1 MALYSHFESFYQYI
15 VNYGGLNMRVI
26 FAAAM
31 TMLLAAPAVATSYS
45 GSGTWNF
52 VNPFGAY
59 AASPP
64 ISWSFT
70 VGSQINSTTFNLAS
84 FNFTA
89 GSQSWTL
96 ADFASYYSQPTPIF
110 VQDSVGNEVFFSG
123 TNANGAVL
131 FTGIRLVGT
140 GPRNSFMV
148 NDPGSFT
155 VGYTAGGTMTGLSV
169 PEPASWAMLIAGF
182 GLVGAV
188 ARRRRP
194 ALAC

>member
-1 MALYSHFESFYQYI
+1 
-15 VNYGGLNMRVI
+15 MRMF

-31 TMLLAAPAVATSYS
+31 AALLATPAIAASYS

-52 VNPFGAY
+52 VNSFGVY

-70 VGSQINSTTFNLAS
+70 TGSQINSTTFNLTS

-96 ADFASYYSQPTPIF
+96 ADFAVQYAQPTPIF
-110 VQDSVGNEVFFSG
+110 VQDSLGNEVFFSG
-123 TNANGAVL
+123 VNANGAAL
-131 FTGIRLVGT
+131 FTGIRLVGS
-140 GPRNSFMV
+140 GPRNLFMV
-148 NDPGSFT
+148 NEPGSFT
-155 VGYTAGGTMTGLSV
+155 VGYTSAGTMTGLAV

-182 GLVGAV
+182 GLVGAM
-188 ARRRRP
+188 ARKRR
-194 ALAC
+194 LAQL